1 MEKEFADFNDMALV
15 CIPVEIL
22 LTAKIP
28 AHNVVTFSA
37 KQGVIVIQDSGMT
50 SEEMKQCGCDC
61 VCEECRE
68 KMTRQRG
75 TK

>member
-50 SEEMKQCGCDC
+50 SEEMKHCGCNG
-61 VCEECRE
+61 VSEECR
-68 KMTRQRG
+68 KKTTRQRG
-75 TK
+75 AK